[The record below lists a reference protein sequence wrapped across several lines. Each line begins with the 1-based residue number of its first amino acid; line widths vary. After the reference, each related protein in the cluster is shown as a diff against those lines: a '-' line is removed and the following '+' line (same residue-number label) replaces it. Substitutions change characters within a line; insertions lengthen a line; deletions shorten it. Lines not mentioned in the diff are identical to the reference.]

1 VNSKGCVIICFE
13 IEKDVFIE
21 KIKSLEDALMHTK
34 LSLEKPLDFVMSNDD
49 ATSSSNAMSTHRIM
63 FVKPSMSEE

>member
-1 VNSKGCVIICFE
+1 
-13 IEKDVFIE
+13 VFIE